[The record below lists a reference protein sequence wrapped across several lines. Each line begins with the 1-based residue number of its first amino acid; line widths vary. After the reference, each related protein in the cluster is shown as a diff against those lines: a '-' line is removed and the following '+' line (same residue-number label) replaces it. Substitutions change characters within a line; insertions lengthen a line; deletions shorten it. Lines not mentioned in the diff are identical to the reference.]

1 MSGVRRVLFGSVFF
15 SFFPSAGFLSA
26 GSEEQRSWISAL
38 LEVLSAIY
46 DYDTSQIPDEPN
58 EIFALRNSPSSRDQM
73 AWALLNWLRMEL
85 DPNSRPYVEAIYPE
99 TALFSANEPTGSPD
113 SLPKVETT
121 ALQENPE
128 LVEIVGIRT
137 LGGESEPIEEL
148 AGPLGSCILE
158 PKTYRITSLP
168 VRIEGYV
175 VIPAGTRLIA
185 PYDPNLP
192 VIEVMPGGRLDLGR
206 AAFYEGD
213 CPAVLPAVRIEAAE
227 SNNWFVNNAAGI
239 YVHRGADPKTRIE
252 NLIITHCTAGIVLNE
267 TLETPLRWVIAV
279 GCFDGLQLYAPAAV
293 QDCEFWLNGS
303 IFYGLLGYVGTGI
316 YVVPDISSFPAFT
329 VEIERTILYEGDI
342 GLYID
347 EPWTDPNTTDP
358 NTSDPN
364 QLPEVRIRAVNSCFA
379 NSYFFGIY
387 QRSGLTEAEIVHSA
401 FWGNRRPVNFE
412 GSFPGCIGLMADP
425 LYNFPQ
431 EWEKL
436 YILPDS
442 ELTDAGYGMADDG
455 TGTAHD
461 RPDTGILDIGCH
473 FPVGVTGT
481 FGIPSS
487 PADFNWD
494 GVVDEQDL
502 ALMEACMGA
511 TDDPN
516 RVRMD
521 LNADSWVNLPDFG
534 IFATDYG
541 YTADPNQPGLH
552 DPNCA
557 RSDFSGDGM
566 VNLEDLAIA
575 AEHWLT
581 AVFDEGRLCGL
592 CNLYKDPN
600 TPPGR
605 QTIDDRDRNAFW
617 AEWGSGFRL
626 EVSVLFSD
634 PNGSPME
641 PNMLSGL
648 TIVQV
653 KDYPISSRVFVQVD
667 GQLAGQTYP
676 DWEGEVIF
684 EIPTYEYSNGVHRLA
699 VGGYTPQGGCWLV
712 PQTVRFDNVIFYASI
727 PPMYEPNEP
736 YELCGFFDGASVRVQ
751 AGSGEEAVY
760 EGGWFRHQALFA
772 AASEAAVS
780 IGGEK
785 ASGPT
790 TLWVPLSKNVDMSRI
805 DPNSFRAVIIAPF
818 ERANRDFEISIAEI
832 RACLLSKGISYIELL
847 GTNANWDNIQTALC
861 GKNLHYVYWIG
872 HTNSQIGETRNLRLE
887 VIREGTH
894 RTNFKCW
901 DKRKYWPFFVENRI
915 FSCKRSDRLIY
926 PPALDPLPSD
936 WEIRGRSMWS
946 LGLWKTKTIKE
957 FWAIGC
963 ETGLEWKN
971 ANQVM
976 NYNDMAYAV
985 GAHYQDQ
992 QGNYVHVYMGTRT
1005 PIWYGY
1011 LVEQAADFPHAWAHI
1026 LRAHSDRNL
1035 HDALLKGPIGSNEYR
1050 AVWGREGMEERAI
1063 QWWPLFAK
1071 LDLIYWY

>member
-521 LNADSWVNLPDFG
+521 LNADSWVN
-534 IFATDYG
+534 
-541 YTADPNQPGLH
+541 
-552 DPNCA
+552 
-557 RSDFSGDGM
+557 
-566 VNLEDLAIA
+566 
-575 AEHWLT
+575 
-581 AVFDEGRLCGL
+581 
-592 CNLYKDPN
+592 
-600 TPPGR
+600 
-605 QTIDDRDRNAFW
+605 
-617 AEWGSGFRL
+617 
-626 EVSVLFSD
+626 
-634 PNGSPME
+634 
-641 PNMLSGL
+641 
-648 TIVQV
+648 
-653 KDYPISSRVFVQVD
+653 
-667 GQLAGQTYP
+667 
-676 DWEGEVIF
+676 
-684 EIPTYEYSNGVHRLA
+684 
-699 VGGYTPQGGCWLV
+699 
-712 PQTVRFDNVIFYASI
+712 
-727 PPMYEPNEP
+727 
-736 YELCGFFDGASVRVQ
+736 
-751 AGSGEEAVY
+751 
-760 EGGWFRHQALFA
+760 
-772 AASEAAVS
+772 
-780 IGGEK
+780 
-785 ASGPT
+785 
-790 TLWVPLSKNVDMSRI
+790 
-805 DPNSFRAVIIAPF
+805 
-818 ERANRDFEISIAEI
+818 
-832 RACLLSKGISYIELL
+832 
-847 GTNANWDNIQTALC
+847 
-861 GKNLHYVYWIG
+861 
-872 HTNSQIGETRNLRLE
+872 
-887 VIREGTH
+887 
-894 RTNFKCW
+894 
-901 DKRKYWPFFVENRI
+901 
-915 FSCKRSDRLIY
+915 
-926 PPALDPLPSD
+926 
-936 WEIRGRSMWS
+936 
-946 LGLWKTKTIKE
+946 
-957 FWAIGC
+957 
-963 ETGLEWKN
+963 
-971 ANQVM
+971 
-976 NYNDMAYAV
+976 
-985 GAHYQDQ
+985 
-992 QGNYVHVYMGTRT
+992 
-1005 PIWYGY
+1005 
-1011 LVEQAADFPHAWAHI
+1011 
-1026 LRAHSDRNL
+1026 
-1035 HDALLKGPIGSNEYR
+1035 
-1050 AVWGREGMEERAI
+1050 
-1063 QWWPLFAK
+1063 
-1071 LDLIYWY
+1071 

>member
-534 IFATDYG
+534 IFAMDYG

-617 AEWGSGFRL
+617 AEWG
-626 EVSVLFSD
+626 
-634 PNGSPME
+634 
-641 PNMLSGL
+641 
-648 TIVQV
+648 
-653 KDYPISSRVFVQVD
+653 
-667 GQLAGQTYP
+667 
-676 DWEGEVIF
+676 
-684 EIPTYEYSNGVHRLA
+684 
-699 VGGYTPQGGCWLV
+699 
-712 PQTVRFDNVIFYASI
+712 
-727 PPMYEPNEP
+727 
-736 YELCGFFDGASVRVQ
+736 
-751 AGSGEEAVY
+751 
-760 EGGWFRHQALFA
+760 
-772 AASEAAVS
+772 
-780 IGGEK
+780 
-785 ASGPT
+785 
-790 TLWVPLSKNVDMSRI
+790 
-805 DPNSFRAVIIAPF
+805 
-818 ERANRDFEISIAEI
+818 
-832 RACLLSKGISYIELL
+832 
-847 GTNANWDNIQTALC
+847 
-861 GKNLHYVYWIG
+861 
-872 HTNSQIGETRNLRLE
+872 
-887 VIREGTH
+887 
-894 RTNFKCW
+894 
-901 DKRKYWPFFVENRI
+901 
-915 FSCKRSDRLIY
+915 
-926 PPALDPLPSD
+926 
-936 WEIRGRSMWS
+936 
-946 LGLWKTKTIKE
+946 
-957 FWAIGC
+957 
-963 ETGLEWKN
+963 
-971 ANQVM
+971 
-976 NYNDMAYAV
+976 
-985 GAHYQDQ
+985 
-992 QGNYVHVYMGTRT
+992 
-1005 PIWYGY
+1005 
-1011 LVEQAADFPHAWAHI
+1011 
-1026 LRAHSDRNL
+1026 
-1035 HDALLKGPIGSNEYR
+1035 
-1050 AVWGREGMEERAI
+1050 
-1063 QWWPLFAK
+1063 
-1071 LDLIYWY
+1071 